1 MTETNANDPI
11 KWSLKNLLC
20 ISTEHICQSTHDML
34 EEESLRDSGGP
45 SGSLSVGVQLHVTVG
60 RYGDFGWFLW
70 VPDKESAF
78 MLDPTPA
85 DLVMIFEY
93 ARSRGCEYL
102 LIEVDGHTL
111 PDLPV
116 YPKE

>member
-34 EEESLRDSGGP
+34 EAESLQDSGGMSSAALYP
-45 SGSLSVGVQLHVTVG
+45 AHLSTTVG
-60 RYGDFGWFLW
+60 RYGDFAWFMW
-70 VPDKESAF
+70 VPGAGQHVPF
-78 MLDPTPA
+78 PA
-85 DLVMIFEY
+85 DLAMIFEY

-116 YPKE
+116 YPNE